1 MLEVII
7 AVIIGFIVGIVINIL
22 ADELPYRTFFRSELK
37 PPKDATQ
44 EELAEYDTFNT
55 LLKQRNKRG
64 YLPVYPDGTPR
75 PFVTWSGVLAFI
87 TGKRLPD
94 KANPDEVRSR
104 GHREDDD
111 WTLSWRHPLT
121 EIMTAVFF
129 GLAAYAASSIN
140 DMNTAQY
147 IMNFIYM
154 AFFSLIIAVD
164 MEHKLILF
172 VVMIPA
178 ISLALLDAYFISPP
192 LPSFNDALIGAAL
205 GFGVFFI
212 IYLLGYLFR
221 WIMNTFAGR
230 NIQTVAFGYGDV
242 LMITFTGAMLGTLY
256 TIVAIAL
263 TTLLGA
269 VGAFLYLIVKAIV
282 SRTNASMNA
291 IPYGPYIVIATLIM
305 QLWGSEVYRFFT
317 T

>member
-1 MLEVII
+1 MLEVIV
-7 AVIIGFIVGIVINIL
+7 AVIIGLLVGILINIL

-37 PPKDATQ
+37 PPKDATKA
-44 EELAEYDTFNT
+44 ELAEYSEFNR

-75 PFVTWSGVLAFI
+75 PIATWLGLAAFI
-87 TGKRLPD
+87 LGKRLPD
-94 KANPDEVRSR
+94 NPQPDEVRSR
-104 GHREDDD
+104 GHREDEG

-121 EIMTAVFF
+121 EIMTAFFF
-129 GLAAYAASSIN
+129 GLAAYRAGSIV
-140 DMNTAQY
+140 DMNSAQY
-147 IMNFIYM
+147 MMNFIYM
-154 AFFSLIIAVD
+154 AFFSLIIAID

-178 ISLALLDAYFISPP
+178 ILLAVFDAYFISPP
-192 LPSFNDALIGAAL
+192 LPNFQDALIGAAL
-205 GFGVFFI
+205 GFGVFFA
-212 IYLLGYLFR
+212 IYILGYVFR
-221 WIMNTFAGR
+221 WVMNTFAGR
-230 NIQTVAFGYGDV
+230 NIRTVAFGYGDV

-256 TIVAIAL
+256 TVVAIAL

-269 VGAFLYLIVKAIV
+269 IGAILYLLVKAIV

-305 QLWGSEVYRFFT
+305 QLWGSDVYRFFT